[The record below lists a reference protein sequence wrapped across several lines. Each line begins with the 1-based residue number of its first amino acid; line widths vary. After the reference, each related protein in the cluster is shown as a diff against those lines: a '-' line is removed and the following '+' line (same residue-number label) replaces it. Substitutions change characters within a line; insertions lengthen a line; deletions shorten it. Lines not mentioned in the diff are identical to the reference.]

1 MSLSVIRGVL
11 SIGRQK
17 TYLRKHVFSSSRT
30 LVTTDCSHPNVLKSE
45 LSDVVVPDWTIC
57 EMLYPKLELYHKY
70 TAVECA
76 SSGKSYTFGQI
87 RMKSRNFS
95 KALKEK
101 LKLKKGDIVAILVK
115 NIPEFGIAAYGIFE
129 AGLVVTTLNPAY
141 TPDEIKKQLLDS
153 GARAIITQASDFCK
167 VKSALEIM
175 HSQIPIIVIK
185 EKQADSIPSGAIDFF
200 EFADTVINVPDI
212 EPGHTSDL
220 AFLPY
225 SSGTTGL
232 PKGVEL
238 THNNIVSNIFQFNH
252 KDVSFLNPPTD
263 NFQDVIPTVL
273 PLYHIYGFTAGTVNS
288 AYNGTKSVT
297 LDKFSPELFIT
308 VLKNHRVTV
317 IYAAPPLI
325 LFLTSHQD
333 VKKEYFKYVKMVI
346 SGGAP
351 LGCLDEQRFTDKVG
365 SHVTITQ
372 AYGLTETSPLVTW
385 FPKTYA
391 KNENGG
397 CIGKVVPK
405 TYVKII
411 APDDPTGT
419 PLGMN
424 QSGELLVKGPQVMR
438 GYYNRPEETEK
449 SFLNGWFRTGD
460 LGHFNDEGCMFITDR
475 LKELIKV
482 KGFQVAPAELEELI
496 RSFPGV
502 DDAAVIGIPNQAHGE
517 VPRAYVVPKEGFA
530 LNVEEIKEY
539 VAIKV
544 TKYKQLAGGV
554 QIVDTIPKNPSGKI
568 LRRLLKQNYKE
579 KGI

>member
-1 MSLSVIRGVL
+1 MSLSVIRRAL
-11 SIGRQK
+11 SIGQK
-17 TYLRKHVFSSSRT
+17 TDLRKHLFSSSRT
-30 LVTTDCSHPNVLKSE
+30 LVTTDSTDPNILRSPF
-45 LSDVVVPDWTIC
+45 SDVVVPDWTIC
-57 EMLYPKLELYHKY
+57 ELVYPKLELYHKY

-76 SSGKSYTFGQI
+76 STGKSYTFGQI

-101 LKLKKGDIVAILVK
+101 LKLRKGDRVAILVH
-115 NIPEFGIAAYGIFE
+115 NIPEFSIATFGILE

-141 TPDEIKKQLLDS
+141 TPDEIEKQLSDS
-153 GARAIITQASDFCK
+153 GARAIITQASTFSK
-167 VKSALEIM
+167 VKSGLKM
-175 HSQIPIIVIK
+175 MDSQMPIIVIK
-185 EKQADSIPSGAIDFF
+185 EKQADSLPTGAIDFF

-252 KDVSFLNPPTD
+252 KDLSFLSPPTD
-263 NFQDVIPTVL
+263 NFQDVIPGIL
-273 PLYHIYGFTAGTVNS
+273 PLYHIFGFSISAVNS
-288 AYNGTKSVT
+288 TYNGSKSVYI
-297 LDKFSPELFIT
+297 DKFTPELFIS
-308 VLKNHRVTV
+308 VLKNHRITV
-317 IYAAPPLI
+317 LYAAPPLI
-325 LFLTSHQD
+325 LFLTSHKD
-333 VKKEYFKYVKMVI
+333 VKKEYLKYVKMVI
-346 SGGAP
+346 SGAAP
-351 LGCLDEQRFTDKVG
+351 LGFLDEQRFIDKFG
-365 SHVTITQ
+365 SHVNITQ
-372 AYGLTETSPLVTW
+372 GYGLTETSPFVTW
-385 FPKTYA
+385 YPKSNV
-391 KNENGG
+391 KSEKNGG
-397 CIGKVVPK
+397 CIGKVASN
-405 TYVKII
+405 TIIKII

-419 PLGMN
+419 PLGAN

-438 GYYNRPEETEK
+438 GYHNRPEETEK
-449 SFLNGWFRTGD
+449 SFLDGWFRTGD
-460 LGHFNDEGCMFITDR
+460 LGHFNEEGFMFITDR

-482 KGFQVAPAELEELI
+482 KGFQVAPAELEELL

-502 DDAAVIGIPNQAHGE
+502 DDAAVIGIPHQAHGE

-544 TKYKQLAGGV
+544 TKYKQLVGGV